1 MAGAGP
7 SSNQVL
13 HLHHPGIHVDLP
25 VKKDWSLR
33 TSSHPQHLACFSF
46 LDAADWLLCLHVPT
60 ALDVEELQHLHR
72 FFNTSNGYPR
82 PTDTPGAPSPNCL
95 GAGLILARNII
106 TFISPSLSLSPPR
119 AELSSLKT
127 TTTSAAVAAPMLPS
141 LQPPRYHDFNHLPR
155 TRSNNVAPAGNG
167 ARSPLQVSHSY
178 TMNSNDS
185 VSSTTYIP
193 SSSSH
198 SSPHSPLSPRL
209 HDQDRHGILD
219 PLLATE
225 SMGREGENHVPAETM
240 ASAAT
245 SSKANPFH
253 PHRNIS
259 EPVPLFKPSGHSPP
273 ISPIRTA
280 SNSVASSTIRPD
292 LRSIPRTSS
301 IDSAISTISSATSHS
316 HKSSQDSTMSSAT
329 DITHLINTAGSA
341 EALIQHLLKEKQHS
355 TAQNAQLWKLVDKQR
370 TLVLGLNQDL
380 ERALKDKERYRKKLK
395 EHLAPIPPVP
405 NGTVPNVGVHARED
419 SQSPPGDYS
428 DETPIQRSR
437 ERDTV
442 ILDPRKTTPE
452 SSVIPEG
459 SAESNKSPEVSTEGQ
474 NIASTSSHPSVATSH
489 SGITTKDRSVARIQT
504 TNLDQIK
511 PKPADTSS
519 IMAPMSQSIDAVVS
533 PNSFTAKRSLPFAQ
547 KPPPHPSLQLIE
559 STPISSTNERGQF
572 PSRKLPPAPLN
583 LRHAQQDP
591 RYGPE
596 DHSGSDYEENMD
608 VDELPAFE
616 RGRKKTR
623 EEDDEERE
631 AALLKEQSDRSRS
644 EKSKG
649 SKPPVESVQANA
661 SQPSMPTA
669 IKSLSPDHH
678 PMPDGSGYLTTPASL
693 ANVLN
698 PTDTRSS
705 TIQKRTL
712 AALPISPGLPVSPRP
727 IDRPLKSPNPRM
739 ARDGPGAYGA
749 SPPLSPRNGFV
760 GLPLSPRAPRQPI
773 PMPPQTPMSLVSPAA
788 LAFDTRKEPNAES
801 QQSNK
806 WKVMQGEQAVPEN
819 SDLMNPTIS
828 QTAIRQSR
836 GIFRGLIS
844 EAYPDLLIP
853 PNALPSI
860 SVKVNSSRLKPS
872 RLSYLGNRGPSEDEP
887 VFTLGVSARSDM
899 RELWQVEKP
908 LLSLPHLDHQLKKTT
923 AFDAKLPDRSLFS
936 GHAPA
941 KIDARRSALEMYFE
955 TILDSPMDEK
965 AAVALCRYLST
976 HAIEPASDENMS
988 STLKANPGSPV
999 KKSPDG
1005 RLVKEGYLTKRGKNF
1020 GGWKARFFVLDEPV
1034 LRYYESPGGTLLG
1047 TIKLQNAQIGK
1058 QSAQHSS
1065 QPASHGTEDGDSQY
1079 RHAFLI
1085 LEPKRKD
1092 SNSYVRHVLCAES
1105 DAERDVW
1112 VEALLFYVQSQAI
1125 EEMARPPLVSL
1136 DSSSSKVLRKQMA
1149 RKDGTNA
1156 ESPESTTFEGLQAMS
1171 YDSVAPAQPPIMSGT
1186 SQRTDADTPS
1196 PPSDAASFGR
1206 VSQASKPISGPSN
1219 GVKIEDA
1226 GAWGNKAPQ
1235 AKDVKEPKKRGI
1247 WGFRD
1252 RNPDPTAHSD
1262 ESRMSILGGPPVET
1276 NLSARPT
1283 FGVPLAE
1290 AVEFCPPKNI
1300 DACLPAVVYR
1310 CLEYLEAQDAASEEG
1325 IFRLSGSSVVIKA
1338 LRDRFNNQGDFDF
1351 LADGQYYDVHAVASL
1366 LKLYLRELPSTVLTR
1381 ELHLDFLAVLELDS
1395 KPKKIAA
1402 YNTLVH
1408 RLPKANWTLI
1418 RSLSAFLIGIVNNSD
1433 VNKMGVRNVGIVFS
1447 PTLNIPAP
1455 VFAMFL
1461 TEFDAIFGEGH
1472 EQVPA
1477 APIEVCIN
1485 EPLTPEDIRSPRR
1498 QMFSEIPTPSY
1509 HQSTFSQNP
1518 SQEYLSQSNQSGN
1531 STGFVP
1537 MQPSYEGQVVPGP
1550 ERPDPSVAARGL
1562 APDSAVKARRRES
1575 SMLLMNSSHRKSSM
1589 PLLSSDAGESIP
1601 TWTNC
1606 WAFTD
1611 PY

>member
-1 MAGAGP
+1 M
-7 SSNQVL
+7 
-13 HLHHPGIHVDLP
+13 P
-25 VKKDWSLR
+25 VSPR
-33 TSSHPQHLACFSF
+33 TTTLYQ
-46 LDAADWLLCLHVPT
+46 
-60 ALDVEELQHLHR
+60 Q
-72 FFNTSNGYPR
+72 
-82 PTDTPGAPSPNCL
+82 
-95 GAGLILARNII
+95 
-106 TFISPSLSLSPPR
+106 PSL
-119 AELSSLKT
+119 
-127 TTTSAAVAAPMLPS
+127 
-141 LQPPRYHDFNHLPR
+141 YHEFTVPR
-155 TRSNNVAPAGNG
+155 TRSNVGNG
-167 ARSPLQVSHSY
+167 ARSPLQVSQSY
-178 TMNSNDS
+178 SMTSDPDGPTTINNSN
-185 VSSTTYIP
+185 SSTAYLP

-209 HDQDRHGILD
+209 HGQDQPQSPRDHLDRLPTKD
-219 PLLATE
+219 PSAREVQTVGPPE
-225 SMGREGENHVPAETM
+225 NMG
-240 ASAAT
+240 S
-245 SSKANPFH
+245 ANPPPRAGPYH
-253 PHRNIS
+253 QARNIS
-259 EPVPLFKPSGHSPP
+259 EPVLLSKSRGNSPP

-280 SNSVASSTIRPD
+280 STSFASSTIRPD

-301 IDSAISTISSATSHS
+301 IDSAISTMSSATSHS
-316 HKSSQDSTMSSAT
+316 HKSSQDSNMSSAT
-329 DITHLINTAGSA
+329 DITHLITTAGSA

-380 ERALKDKERYRKKLK
+380 ERALKDKERYRKRLRD
-395 EHLAPIPPVP
+395 HLAQIPPVP
-405 NGTVPNVGVHARED
+405 NGTVQNGRLEARAD
-419 SQSPPGDYS
+419 SQSSVGESS
-428 DETPIQRSR
+428 DGTPMQRSR

-442 ILDPRKTTPE
+442 ILDPRKT
-452 SSVIPEG
+452 
-459 SAESNKSPEVSTEGQ
+459 AQESNGISEKSAQTDNTAQ
-474 NIASTSSHPSVATSH
+474 ASAAGPNMAGANGITSHPSGVTSL
-489 SGITTKDRSVARIQT
+489 GGPPTKERNVARIQT
-504 TNLDQIK
+504 TNLDQFK
-511 PKPADTSS
+511 PKPTDTS
-519 IMAPMSQSIDAVVS
+519 ITMAPVSQPIDAVVS

-547 KPPPHPSLQLIE
+547 KAPPNPSLQLIE
-559 STPISSTNERGQF
+559 STPISSTHERGQPPF
-572 PSRKLPPAPLN
+572 RKLPPAPLN
-583 LRHAQQDP
+583 LRPAQQEVQ
-591 RYGPE
+591 YGPE
-596 DHSGSDYEENMD
+596 DHSGSEYEDDVE

-623 EEDDEERE
+623 EEDDHERE
-631 AALLKEQSDRSRS
+631 TALLREQSDRSRS

-649 SKPPVESVQANA
+649 SKPPVEPLKSST
-661 SQPSMPTA
+661 SQPSMPST
-669 IKSLSPDHH
+669 IKSLSPHDH
-678 PMPDGSGYLTTPASL
+678 PMPDGSYLTTPASL

-698 PTDTRSS
+698 PTDIRPSK
-705 TIQKRTL
+705 IQTRTL

-727 IDRPLKSPNPRM
+727 IDRPLKSPAPRM
-739 ARDGPGAYGA
+739 ARDGYGA
-749 SPPLSPRNGFV
+749 SPPISPRNGFV

-773 PMPPQTPMSLVSPAA
+773 PMPPQTPMSLVSPMATA
-788 LAFDTRKEPNAES
+788 LEPRKELNAES
-801 QQSNK
+801 EQSSK
-806 WKVMQGEQAVPEN
+806 WKEPQSEQ
-819 SDLMNPTIS
+819 
-828 QTAIRQSR
+828 QAIDDSESLNAPVSETDTPQPK

-872 RLSYLGNRGPSEDEP
+872 RLSYLGNRGSSEDEP

-941 KIDARRSALEMYFE
+941 RIDARRSALERYFE
-955 TILDSPMDEK
+955 TILDTPMDDK
-965 AAVALCRYLST
+965 AAVVLCRYLST
-976 HAIEPASDENMS
+976 HAIEPTSNENMS
-988 STLKANPGSPV
+988 SHLNANPGSPV
-999 KKSPDG
+999 KKALDG

-1065 QPASHGTEDGDSQY
+1065 QPVPQGAEDGDSQY

-1112 VEALLFYVQSQAI
+1112 VEALLFYVQGHAS
-1125 EEMARPPLVSL
+1125 EDRARPPLLSL
-1136 DSSSSKVLRKQMA
+1136 DSSSSKVLRKQMP

-1156 ESPESTTFEGLQAMS
+1156 DSPESTTFEGLQALS
-1171 YDSVAPAQPPIMSGT
+1171 YDSIAPAQPPIMSGT
-1186 SQRTDADTPS
+1186 PQRLDADTPS
-1196 PPSDAASFGR
+1196 PPSDVASFGR

-1219 GVKIEDA
+1219 GAKIEDA

-1235 AKDVKEPKKRGI
+1235 AKDTKEPKKRGI

-1252 RNPDPTAHSD
+1252 RNPDLTAHSD
-1262 ESRMSILGGPPVET
+1262 ESRMSIIEPPALET
-1276 NLSARPT
+1276 NLNSRPT

-1290 AVEFCPPKNI
+1290 AVEYCSPKNI
-1300 DACLPAVVYR
+1300 DVCLPAVVYR

-1402 YNTLVH
+1402 YNMLVH
-1408 RLPKANWTLI
+1408 RLPRANWTLI

-1461 TEFDAIFGEGH
+1461 TEFDAIFAEGQG
-1472 EQVPA
+1472 QVPA
-1477 APIEVCIN
+1477 APIEVSIN

-1498 QMFSEIPTPSY
+1498 QMFSEISTPSY
-1509 HQSTFSQNP
+1509 DQSNFPQKPTYEQ
-1518 SQEYLSQSNQSGN
+1518 LSRANQSGD

-1537 MQPSYEGQVVPGP
+1537 LQPSYEGQIVPGP
-1550 ERPDPSVAARGL
+1550 ERPEASVTSRSL
-1562 APDSAVKARRRES
+1562 APDTAVKARRRES

-1589 PLLSSDAGESIP
+1589 PLLSGDSGMIHENS
-1601 TWTNC
+1601 
-1606 WAFTD
+1606 AFS
-1611 PY
+1611 

>member
-1 MAGAGP
+1 M
-7 SSNQVL
+7 
-13 HLHHPGIHVDLP
+13 P
-25 VKKDWSLR
+25 VS
-33 TSSHPQHLACFSF
+33 
-46 LDAADWLLCLHVPT
+46 
-60 ALDVEELQHLHR
+60 
-72 FFNTSNGYPR
+72 PR
-82 PTDTPGAPSPNCL
+82 
-95 GAGLILARNII
+95 
-106 TFISPSLSLSPPR
+106 
-119 AELSSLKT
+119 T
-127 TTTSAAVAAPMLPS
+127 TTHYQQAPRS
-141 LQPPRYHDFNHLPR
+141 HEFTVSR
-155 TRSNNVAPAGNG
+155 TRSNVVPAGNG
-167 ARSPLQVSHSY
+167 ARSPLQVSQSY
-178 TMNSNDS
+178 SMTSNFDDIDAIK
-185 VSSTTYIP
+185 VSTSSIAYHP
-193 SSSSH
+193 SFSSH
-198 SSPHSPLSPRL
+198 SSPHSPLSPRT
-209 HDQDRHGILD
+209 HDQGQPQSPRDRPD
-219 PLLATE
+219 ASPPVE
-225 SMGREGENHVPAETM
+225 SSGRDGQTVGSPENMGS
-240 ASAAT
+240 ASAPL
-245 SSKANPFH
+245 NPGSF
-253 PHRNIS
+253 RNIS
-259 EPVPLFKPSGHSPP
+259 EPVPKSNSLRTSPP
-273 ISPIRTA
+273 ISPVRTA
-280 SNSVASSTIRPD
+280 STPFTSSNIRPD

-301 IDSAISTISSATSHS
+301 IDSAISTVSSATSHS

-395 EHLAPIPPVP
+395 DHLAQIPLVP
-405 NGTVPNVGVHARED
+405 DGAIQTGGMDARAG
-419 SQSPPGDYS
+419 SQSPVGNPS
-428 DETPIQRSR
+428 DETPVQRSR

-442 ILDPRKTTPE
+442 ILDPRKIAQE
-452 SSVIPEG
+452 SSGTPQL
-459 SAESNKSPEVSTEGQ
+459 SAEADKNKEP
-474 NIASTSSHPSVATSH
+474 VATDSN
-489 SGITTKDRSVARIQT
+489 SAVASSVNGNPPGAISRKDITIKERSVARIQT
-504 TNLDQIK
+504 TNLDQFSMK
-511 PKPADTSS
+511 PTATSTS
-519 IMAPMSQSIDAVVS
+519 MAPASQSIDAVVS
-533 PNSFTAKRSLPFAQ
+533 PNSFTAKRSLPFAP
-547 KPPPHPSLQLIE
+547 KGSSNPSLQLTE
-559 STPISSTNERGQF
+559 STPISTTLERGSF

-583 LRHAQQDP
+583 LRPAQQEP
-591 RYGPE
+591 QYGPE
-596 DHSGSDYEENMD
+596 DHSGSDYEDNVE

-623 EEDDEERE
+623 EEDDQERQ

-644 EKSKG
+644 QKSKG
-649 SKPPVESVQANA
+649 SKPPVESAIAGA

-678 PMPDGSGYLTTPASL
+678 PVSDGSGFLTAPASL

-698 PTDTRSS
+698 STETRSS
-705 TIQKRTL
+705 TVQTRTL

-727 IDRPLKSPNPRM
+727 IDRPLKSPGPRM
-739 ARDGPGAYGA
+739 ARDGPAAYGA

-773 PMPPQTPMSLVSPAA
+773 PMPPQTPVSLVSPTAP
-788 LAFDTRKEPNAES
+788 AFEAGKESAPES
-801 QQSNK
+801 QQSNARK
-806 WKVMQGEQAVPEN
+806 GMQSEHKAVEDTE
-819 SDLMNPTIS
+819 SGDPTVS
-828 QTAIRQSR
+828 ETDAPQPR
-836 GIFRGLIS
+836 GIFRGLMS

-872 RLSYLGNRGPSEDEP
+872 RLSCLGNRGSSEDEP

-908 LLSLPHLDHQLKKTT
+908 LLSLPHLDHQLKRTT

-941 KIDARRSALEMYFE
+941 RIDARRSALKRYFE
-955 TILDSPMDEK
+955 TILDTPMDEK
-965 AAVALCRYLST
+965 AAVVLCRYLST
-976 HAIEPASDENMS
+976 HAIEPTNDENMNT
-988 STLKANPGSPV
+988 TLNTNPGSPV
-999 KKSPDG
+999 KKTPAG

-1065 QPASHGTEDGDSQY
+1065 QPASQGAEEGDSHY

-1112 VEALLFYVQSQAI
+1112 VEALLFYIQGHVT
-1125 EEMARPPLVSL
+1125 EEKARPPLLNL
-1136 DSSSSKVLRKQMA
+1136 DSSSSKVLRKQMS
-1149 RKDGTNA
+1149 RKDGVNA

-1171 YDSVAPAQPPIMSGT
+1171 YDSVAPAQPPIMSGMT
-1186 SQRTDADTPS
+1186 QRADADTPS
-1196 PPSDAASFGR
+1196 PPSDVASFGR
-1206 VSQASKPISGPSN
+1206 TSQASNKPISGPSN
-1219 GVKIEDA
+1219 GAKIEDA

-1235 AKDVKEPKKRGI
+1235 AKDTKEPKKRGI

-1252 RNPDPTAHSD
+1252 RNLDLTSHSD
-1262 ESRMSILGGPPVET
+1262 ESRMSMIEPAAVET
-1276 NLSARPT
+1276 NLTNRPS

-1395 KPKKIAA
+1395 KAKKIAA
-1402 YNTLVH
+1402 YNLLVH

-1461 TEFDAIFGEGH
+1461 TDFDAIFGEEH
-1472 EQVPA
+1472 EEVPA
-1477 APIEVCIN
+1477 APTEISIN

-1509 HQSTFSQNP
+1509 NQSTFPQK
-1518 SQEYLSQSNQSGN
+1518 QSYEQVSRSDQSAD

-1537 MQPSYEGQVVPGP
+1537 LQPSYQGQVVPGP
-1550 ERPDPSVAARGL
+1550 ERPESNAAGRSL
-1562 APDSAVKARRRES
+1562 APDSAVIAVKARRRES

-1589 PLLSSDAGESIP
+1589 PLLTSDSGSSFFPSLCQAQ
-1601 TWTNC
+1601 TNHS
-1606 WAFTD
+1606 
-1611 PY
+1611 

>member
-1 MAGAGP
+1 
-7 SSNQVL
+7 
-13 HLHHPGIHVDLP
+13 
-25 VKKDWSLR
+25 
-33 TSSHPQHLACFSF
+33 
-46 LDAADWLLCLHVPT
+46 
-60 ALDVEELQHLHR
+60 
-72 FFNTSNGYPR
+72 
-82 PTDTPGAPSPNCL
+82 
-95 GAGLILARNII
+95 
-106 TFISPSLSLSPPR
+106 
-119 AELSSLKT
+119 
-127 TTTSAAVAAPMLPS
+127 
-141 LQPPRYHDFNHLPR
+141 
-155 TRSNNVAPAGNG
+155 
-167 ARSPLQVSHSY
+167 
-178 TMNSNDS
+178 MNSTPNRLDPTNDS
-185 VSSTTYIP
+185 TSSTTYLP

-209 HDQDRHGILD
+209 NHQDRSPSPRLHLD
-219 PLLATE
+219 PLPEKDLLA
-225 SMGREGENHVPAETM
+225 REGASDSPPKDMPSIM
-240 ASAAT
+240 APL
-245 SSKANPFH
+245 KASPFH
-253 PHRNIS
+253 QSRNVS
-259 EPVPLFKPSGHSPP
+259 EPVTLSKSLGNSPP

-301 IDSAISTISSATSHS
+301 IDSAISTMSSATSHS
-316 HKSSQDSTMSSAT
+316 HKSSQDSIMSSAT

-395 EHLAPIPPVP
+395 EHLAQIPPVP
-405 NGTVPNVGVHARED
+405 SGTVRGDRVDARTG
-419 SQSPPGDYS
+419 SQSPEGDYS
-428 DETPIQRSR
+428 HETPIQRSR

-442 ILDPRKTTPE
+442 ILDPREVKQESSGIPEASAKTNQTPE
-452 SSVIPEG
+452 
-459 SAESNKSPEVSTEGQ
+459 
-474 NIASTSSHPSVATSH
+474 ASTAARNGAVASSTSTHPPGATSH
-489 SGITTKDRSVARIQT
+489 NGTKIRERSVARIQT
-504 TNLDQIK
+504 TNLDQIRVK
-511 PKPADTSS
+511 PTDTPSVMS
-519 IMAPMSQSIDAVVS
+519 PVSQSIDAVVS
-533 PNSFTAKRSLPFAQ
+533 PNSFTAKRSLPHGQ
-547 KPPPHPSLQLIE
+547 KAPPNPSLQLTE
-559 STPISSTNERGQF
+559 STPISSAHERGQM

-583 LRHAQQDP
+583 LRPAQPEPQ
-591 RYGPE
+591 YGPE
-596 DHSGSDYEENMD
+596 DHSGSDYEENVE

-623 EEDDEERE
+623 EEDDQERE
-631 AALLKEQSDRSRS
+631 AALLKKQSDRSRS

-649 SKPPVESVQANA
+649 SKPPAA
-661 SQPSMPTA
+661 SQPSMPAA

-698 PTDTRSS
+698 PTDTSSS
-705 TIQKRTL
+705 TIQTRTL

-773 PMPPQTPMSLVSPAA
+773 PMPPQTPVSLISPTAS
-788 LAFDTRKEPNAES
+788 AFEARKAPNVGS
-801 QQSNK
+801 QQSDK
-806 WKVMQGEQAVPEN
+806 SKAMPREPQVRVDSDVMDPVVSETDTP
-819 SDLMNPTIS
+819 
-828 QTAIRQSR
+828 QSR

-908 LLSLPHLDHQLKKTT
+908 LLSLPHLDHQLKRTT

-941 KIDARRSALEMYFE
+941 KVDARRSALERYFE
-955 TILDSPMDEK
+955 TLLDSPMDEK
-965 AAVALCRYLST
+965 AAVVLCRYLST
-976 HAIEPASDENMS
+976 HAIEPTSDENMS
-988 STLKANPGSPV
+988 STLSANPGSPV
-999 KKSPDG
+999 KKTPDG

-1058 QSAQHSS
+1058 QSAQHSA
-1065 QPASHGTEDGDSQY
+1065 QPASQSTEDGDSQY

-1112 VEALLFYVQSQAI
+1112 VEALLFYVQGQTA
-1125 EEMARPPLVSL
+1125 EEMAKPPLLSL

-1171 YDSVAPAQPPIMSGT
+1171 YDSVAPAQPPIMSGM

-1219 GVKIEDA
+1219 GAKIEDA

-1235 AKDVKEPKKRGI
+1235 AKDTKEPKKRGI

-1252 RNPDPTAHSD
+1252 RNPDLTAHAE
-1262 ESRMSILGGPPVET
+1262 ESRMSMVEAPAMEAHS
-1276 NLSARPT
+1276 SARPT

-1290 AVEFCPPKNI
+1290 AVEFCPPKNT
-1300 DACLPAVVYR
+1300 DVCLPAVVYR

-1395 KPKKIAA
+1395 KAKKIAA
-1402 YNTLVH
+1402 YNMLVH

-1472 EQVPA
+1472 GQVPA
-1477 APIEVCIN
+1477 ASIEVSIN

-1498 QMFSEIPTPSY
+1498 QMFSDIPTPSY
-1509 HQSTFSQNP
+1509 TQSTFPQKP
-1518 SQEYLSQSNQSGN
+1518 SLEHLSQSNQSGDG
-1531 STGFVP
+1531 TGFVP

-1550 ERPDPSVAARGL
+1550 ERPDPNVSSRNL

-1575 SMLLMNSSHRKSSM
+1575 SMLLMNSGHRKSSM
-1589 PLLSSDAGESIP
+1589 PLLTSDSDLVRENS
-1601 TWTNC
+1601 
-1606 WAFTD
+1606 AFS
-1611 PY
+1611 